1 MKSHEDMVQHL
12 EQELDQHKLHPPDK
26 HAKGLTV
33 QNYKEKNTY
42 LQSEVSWEKS
52 NVNVWY
58 EILFF
63 SCARIT
69 ILVRITALP
78 RASYIYHSRT

>member
-33 QNYKEKNTY
+33 QNYKDKNSY
-42 LQSEVSWEKS
+42 LQSEVS
-52 NVNVWY
+52 
-58 EILFF
+58 
-63 SCARIT
+63 
-69 ILVRITALP
+69 
-78 RASYIYHSRT
+78 